1 MYMCKIRKGMVG
13 NQHGNSLLTIIHITL
28 RCLDPVRVDKGIYGP
43 GQTLDLA
50 GFFLDSHPCILFH
63 SFLRQRFLS

>member
-1 MYMCKIRKGMVG
+1 MVG
-13 NQHGNSLLTIIHITL
+13 NQHGNSLTWSIHITL

-50 GFFLDSHPCILFH
+50 GGFSRFTSLHPL
-63 SFLRQRFLS
+63 SFIFRPKFS